1 MGKISIIVFM
11 IVLFGH
17 VGYSSATSPMPEEL
31 KPGQT
36 ENVCTIHVVYS
47 LDGEQGILLEEAS
60 STLTFKASMSKKDVL
75 EKITN
80 HLSNKL
86 NDVNVSE
93 FKVECKFP
101 RLRKASPY

>member
-1 MGKISIIVFM
+1 MKKASMFILIIF
-11 IVLFGH
+11 LFGL
-17 VGYSSATSPMPEEL
+17 VGNSSATSPMPEEL

-36 ENVCTIHVVYS
+36 ENVCTIYVVYS
-47 LDGEQGILLEEAS
+47 LDGEQGILREETS
-60 STLTFKASMSKKDVL
+60 STLTFDASMSKKDVL
-75 EKITN
+75 EKITK

-101 RLRKASPY
+101 RLMKASPF